1 MPSRSTTA
9 TKILE
14 ASRRRF
20 NESGYT
26 GTTIAEI
33 AASAGIAPGNL
44 TYHFPTKH
52 DLVVA
57 LREDATERMEAR
69 RRRRTE
75 GDLIHRYMV
84 RLADV
89 YAVAADYRF
98 LLRDRNQLDDA
109 DETTTPPMSMVAD
122 YADLRALLDQ
132 LDEAGHVRRDMDVDL
147 DQVTR
152 TLWILGRH
160 WPDHLREMH
169 QRSELTDADHRNGM
183 EHHLSILLPNLTA
196 DARRR
201 FRNALHAVTGAT

>member
-1 MPSRSTTA
+1 MPPRNATA
-9 TKILE
+9 RKILE
-14 ASRRRF
+14 AGRRLF
-20 NESGYT
+20 NERGYA

-33 AASAGIAPGNL
+33 AAATGIAPGNL

-52 DLVVA
+52 HLVVA

-69 RRRRTE
+69 RSRRTD
-75 GDLIHRYMV
+75 GDLIRRYMV

-109 DETTTPPMSMVAD
+109 TENTAPPLSMVAD

-132 LDEAGHVRRDMDVDL
+132 LEHEGFVRGDMDIDL
-147 DQVTR
+147 DQVAR

-160 WPDHLREMH
+160 WPDHLREME
-169 QRSELTDADHRNGM
+169 QRSELTEADRRNGM

-196 DARRR
+196 AARKR
-201 FRNALHAVTGAT
+201 FRIELDATAPAT